1 MTTKP
6 ILISG
11 GGIGG
16 CACALALSN
25 NGFPCQV
32 FEQSKDFG
40 EIGAGIQLGPN
51 VHKMFKILGIDK
63 KIQDIAFYPD
73 NLIMRDAV
81 NGKEI
86 TKVDLGKP
94 FLERFKAPYGV
105 IHRADLH
112 KVIYQSCL
120 DAENIDLL
128 TSVSIVDFEEYK
140 DGVRAIA
147 DDGTSYD
154 GLALIGADGLWSE
167 IRPKIVGDGKPRVSG
182 HVAYRAVLP
191 VEEVPKEVCSDDVV
205 LWAGPKTHLVHY
217 KLRRGELFNI
227 VAVFHSD
234 KYEEGWDAFGDPEE
248 LNKRFQNE
256 RPEVH
261 MLLDKIEDW
270 KMWVLCDREP
280 VKYWSKGKVTLLGDA
295 AHPMLQYLAA
305 GAGMAIEDSVVLSN
319 LLKENNGDAGIT
331 FKAYED
337 ARYLRTGRVQT
348 AARIYGDIYH
358 ASGVVGELRSLMLS
372 GRSPT
377 NYEGVAWLYDGI

>member
-25 NGFPCQV
+25 NGFTCQV
-32 FEQSKDFG
+32 FEQSTEFA

-51 VHKMFKILGIDK
+51 VHKMFKALGIDK
-63 KIQDIAFYPD
+63 EIEKIAFYPD
-73 NLIMRDAV
+73 NLIMRDAL

-86 TKVDLGKP
+86 TRVDLGKP
-94 FLERFKAPYGV
+94 FLKRFKAPYGV

-120 DAENIDLL
+120 ESENIDLL
-128 TSVSIVDFEEYK
+128 TSVSIVDFEEYP

-154 GLALIGADGLWSE
+154 GMALIGADGLWSE

-270 KMWVLCDREP
+270 RMWVLCDREP

-305 GAGMAIEDSVVLSN
+305 GAGMAIEDSVVLSK
-319 LLKENNGDAGIT
+319 LLKKNNGDTANT
-331 FKAYED
+331 FKAYEA

-348 AARIYGDIYH
+348 TARIYGDIYH
-358 ASGVVGELRSLMLS
+358 ASGVVGELRSLVLS